1 MKKTEKKP
9 RRKKLRGKKKKT
21 PLFKNLF
28 VACFGFFLM
37 CLLTGFVGAAYIFY
51 HYSKDLPDVRT
62 LKTYEPSTITQIFSD
77 NDELIA
83 EFYIEKR
90 ILVPLAKIPIQLQ
103 QATLAVED
111 ADFYNHPGID
121 LKAIFRAMITNF
133 KAGRIVEG
141 GSTIT
146 QQLSKTLFLS
156 RRKNIERKIREAIL
170 AVRLERIFSKK
181 EILEMYLNQIYYGH
195 GAYGVEAAALTYFG
209 KHVDELGIAECAMI
223 AGLPKAPNSY
233 SPYRNPGK
241 AKKRRNHAI
250 LNMARNNFI
259 SRAQMKQA
267 MESEIKLGEIADQL
281 NKAPYFVEYIRQFL
295 EDKYGSSK
303 LYRAGLKVHTTL
315 NINYQIAAQKAV
327 RQNLRRAD
335 KRYGYRGPIGRV
347 DLNRDL
353 SAIQKEVMAIN
364 EFKDGQT
371 PQIGDIVKG
380 VVLEVGRRDV
390 RVQLGENEG
399 ILELKN
405 MRWARQPNVRL
416 DGRWTKIKNPGE
428 ALSPGDI
435 IEVKVIGVHDDFT
448 WSLGLEQE
456 PEVEASLL
464 SLDPQTGQIK
474 AMVGGYDYS
483 KSQFNRAWQSIR
495 QPGSAFKPIVYTAAI
510 NEGFTPASI
519 IIDSPVIFKE
529 TEFTFDKWKPV
540 NFEEKFYGPT
550 SLRTAITHSRNV
562 VTIKLLQNVGVQ
574 KAIEIARGLGISSPL
589 EENLSIALGSSGVSL
604 FELTS
609 AYAVLANLG
618 VRVKPSA
625 VRFIEDRKGNILYTY
640 EPEVSQVVPPGVA
653 YTLTS
658 LLQSVVREGT
668 GKKVRALGR
677 PVAGKTGTT
686 NNFVDAWFMG
696 YTPELA
702 TGVWVGKD
710 KDESLGRNE
719 TGSRAAIP
727 IWLRYMQTALR
738 GTPVKNFP
746 IPDDVVFLKIDPE
759 TGKTVNFADP
769 KAKFEVFL
777 TRNLPDYP
785 IGTSGL
791 EAEEDS

>member
-1 MKKTEKKP
+1 MSATEKRP
-9 RRKKLRGKKKKT
+9 RRKKLRRKKKKSS
-21 PLFKNLF
+21 LLKNLF
-28 VACFGFFLM
+28 TACFGFFLM
-37 CLLTGFVGAAYIFY
+37 CLLTGFAGAAYIFY
-51 HYSKDLPDVRT
+51 HYSKDLPDVST

-90 ILVPLAKIPIQLQ
+90 ILVPLEKIPKQLQ

-111 ADFYNHPGID
+111 ANFYRHPGID

-156 RRKNIERKIREAIL
+156 RAKNIERKIREAIL
-170 AVRLERIFSKK
+170 AIRLERIFSKK
-181 EILEMYLNQIYYGH
+181 DILEMYLNQIYYGH
-195 GAYGVEAAALTYFG
+195 GAYGVEAAARTYFG
-209 KHVDELGIAECAMI
+209 KHVNELDIAECAMI

-233 SPYRNPGK
+233 SPYRNPAK
-241 AKKRRNHAI
+241 AKRRRNHAI

-259 SRAQMKQA
+259 SQAQMKQA
-267 MESEIKLGEIADQL
+267 MKSEIKLGQIADRL

-295 EDKYGSSK
+295 EDTYGSSK

-315 NINYQIAAQKAV
+315 NINYQLAAQKAV
-327 RQNLRRAD
+327 RHNLRVAD
-335 KRYGYRGPIGRV
+335 KRYGYRGPIGHV
-347 DLNRDL
+347 DINRDL

-364 EFKDGQT
+364 NFKDGQT
-371 PQIGDIVKG
+371 PEIGDIVKG
-380 VVLEVGRRDV
+380 VVLEVGSRDV

-399 ILELKN
+399 ILKLKN
-405 MRWARQPNVRL
+405 MRWARQPNVKL
-416 DGRWTKIKNPGE
+416 DGRWARIKSPDE
-428 ALSPGDI
+428 ALSAGDI
-435 IEVKVIGVHDDFT
+435 IEVKVIGTHDDFT

-464 SLDPQTGQIK
+464 SLDPRTGHIK
-474 AMVGGYDYS
+474 AMIGGYDYS
-483 KSQFNRAWQSIR
+483 KSQFNRAWQSVR
-495 QPGSAFKPIVYTAAI
+495 QPGSAFKPIIYTAAI

-519 IIDSPVIFKE
+519 IIDSPLIFKE

-562 VTIKLLQNVGVQ
+562 VTIKLLRDIGVQ

-609 AYAVLANLG
+609 AYAILANLG
-618 VRVKPSA
+618 VRAKPSA
-625 VRFIEDRKGNILYTY
+625 VRFIEDRNGNILYTH
-640 EPEVSQVVPPGVA
+640 EPEVSQIVPPGVA

-702 TGVWVGKD
+702 TGVWVGND

-727 IWLRYMQTALR
+727 IWLQYMKAALR
-738 GTPVKNFP
+738 DAPIKNFP

-759 TGKTVNFADP
+759 TGKVVNFADP

-785 IGTSGL
+785 IGSSGL
-791 EAEEDS
+791 EPEENL